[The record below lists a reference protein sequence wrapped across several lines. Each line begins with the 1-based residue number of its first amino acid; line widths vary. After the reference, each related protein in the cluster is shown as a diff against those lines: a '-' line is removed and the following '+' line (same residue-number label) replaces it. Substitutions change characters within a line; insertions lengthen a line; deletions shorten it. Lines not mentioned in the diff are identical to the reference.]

1 MLRSLYI
8 QNYALIE
15 KLDISFSSGFSVI
28 TGETGA
34 GKSIILGAIGLLLG
48 QRADVKAIRVG
59 ASKCI
64 IEARFDISAYG
75 MQPFFEENE
84 LEYEE
89 ECILRREVSA
99 SGKSRAFIN
108 DTPASLAQM
117 KELGEQLIDVHSQ
130 HQNLLLNKEGFQLN
144 VLDIL
149 SHNEEALSA
158 YQHIFGAWKQAQQD
172 LEALVA
178 RANQDKSDEDYIRFQ
193 LEQLEEAHLS
203 AGEQEELEQEADT
216 LSHAEEIKAGLYRVG
231 QTLYSDEGGLLSGLK
246 ECLNTML
253 GLQRVYPVA
262 GELAERMES
271 TYIELKD
278 ISQEVSGK
286 EDEIEFNP
294 ERLDEVNERLNL
306 IYTLQQKH
314 RVSTVGELLALTD
327 EYAAK
332 LSAITSSDE
341 HIEELK
347 ARCDALYNKVKKQAA
362 VLTKARTAAAR
373 EVEKQMAAR
382 LVPLGMPNVRFQVE
396 IGARKEPGIHGA
408 DTVNFLF
415 SANKNGALQSVS
427 SVASGG
433 EIARVML
440 SIKAMIAGAVK
451 LPTIVFDEIDTG
463 VSGEIADRMA
473 DIMQEM
479 GEQDRQV
486 ISITHL
492 PQIAARGCAH
502 YKVYKQDN
510 ETETNSHI
518 RRLTD
523 DERVEEIAHMLSG
536 AKLTEAALNNARA
549 LLEVSNSKY
558 PYMVDNSEMIF
569 GVRAVIEAIQAG
581 KEIDKILVKKDI
593 QSDLSKEL
601 FAVLKGTLIPVQRVP
616 VERINRVTRK
626 NHQGVIAFISSVTYQ
641 KTEDLV
647 PFLFEQGKNPLFV
660 MLDGI
665 TDVRNFGA
673 IARTCEC
680 AAVDAVI
687 IPARNSVS
695 VNADAMKT
703 SAGALHTLPV
713 CREHSLKETLQFLKN
728 SGFHIVAATEK
739 GDYDY
744 TKADYTGPMCIIMGA
759 EDKGVSYDNLALC
772 DEWVKIPM
780 LGTIESLN
788 VSVAAGIL
796 IYEAVKQRTN

>member
-15 KLDISFSSGFSVI
+15 KLDISFGAGFSVI

-48 QRADVKAIRVG
+48 QRAEVKAIRQG
-59 ASKCI
+59 ASKCV

-75 MQPFFEENE
+75 MEPFFEENE

-89 ECILRREVSA
+89 ECILRREVYA

-108 DTPASLAQM
+108 DTPASLVQM

-149 SHNEEALSA
+149 SHNDEQLSV
-158 YQHIFGAWKQAQQD
+158 YQSLYREWKQTQQD
-172 LEALVA
+172 LADLIA
-178 RANQDKSDEDYIRFQ
+178 RAEQNKADEDYIRFQ
-193 LEQLEEAHLS
+193 LEQLEEANLS
-203 AGEQEELEQEADT
+203 AGEQEELEQETDM
-216 LSHAEEIKAGLYRVG
+216 LSHAEEIKAGLFRVG
-231 QTLYSDEGGLLSGLK
+231 QLLTSDEGGLLAGLK
-246 ECLNTML
+246 ESLNTML
-253 GLQRVYPVA
+253 GLQKVYSPA
-262 GELAERMES
+262 TELAERLES

-278 ISQEVSGK
+278 VSQEVSSQE
-286 EDEIEFNP
+286 EDVEFNP
-294 ERLDEVNERLNL
+294 ERLEEVNDRLNL

-314 RVSTVGELLALTD
+314 RVTTVEELLALTE

-332 LSAITSSDE
+332 LAAITSYDE
-341 HIEELK
+341 RIGELTTL
-347 ARCDALYNKVKKQAA
+347 CDTLYNKVKKQAA
-362 VLTKARTAAAR
+362 VLTKARTGAAR
-373 EVEKQMAAR
+373 EVEKQMASR

-396 IGARKEPGIHGA
+396 MGMRKEPGVHGE

-415 SANKNGALQSVS
+415 SANKNGALQSIS

-518 RRLTD
+518 RRLAD
-523 DERVEEIAHMLSG
+523 EERVEEIAHMLSG
-536 AKLTEAALNNARA
+536 ATLTEAALNNAKA
-549 LLEVSNSKY
+549 LL
-558 PYMVDNSEMIF
+558 
-569 GVRAVIEAIQAG
+569 
-581 KEIDKILVKKDI
+581 
-593 QSDLSKEL
+593 
-601 FAVLKGTLIPVQRVP
+601 
-616 VERINRVTRK
+616 
-626 NHQGVIAFISSVTYQ
+626 
-641 KTEDLV
+641 
-647 PFLFEQGKNPLFV
+647 
-660 MLDGI
+660 GI
-665 TDVRNFGA
+665 KR
-673 IARTCEC
+673 
-680 AAVDAVI
+680 
-687 IPARNSVS
+687 
-695 VNADAMKT
+695 
-703 SAGALHTLPV
+703 
-713 CREHSLKETLQFLKN
+713 
-728 SGFHIVAATEK
+728 
-739 GDYDY
+739 
-744 TKADYTGPMCIIMGA
+744 
-759 EDKGVSYDNLALC
+759 
-772 DEWVKIPM
+772 
-780 LGTIESLN
+780 
-788 VSVAAGIL
+788 
-796 IYEAVKQRTN
+796 

>member
-15 KLDISFSSGFSVI
+15 KLDISFGAGFSVI

-48 QRADVKAIRVG
+48 QRAEVKAIRQG
-59 ASKCI
+59 ASKCV

-75 MQPFFEENE
+75 MEPFFEDNE

-89 ECILRREVSA
+89 ECILRREVYA

-108 DTPASLAQM
+108 DTPASLVQM

-149 SHNEEALSA
+149 SHNDEQLSA
-158 YQHIFGAWKQAQQD
+158 YQSLYREWKQAQQELAD
-172 LEALVA
+172 LIA
-178 RANQDKSDEDYIRFQ
+178 RAEQNKADEDYIRFQ
-193 LEQLEEAHLS
+193 LEQLEEANLS
-203 AGEQEELEQEADT
+203 AGEQEELEQETDM
-216 LSHAEEIKAGLYRVG
+216 LSHAEEIKAGLFRVG
-231 QTLYSDEGGLLSGLK
+231 QLLTSDEGGLLAGLK
-246 ECLNTML
+246 ESLNTML
-253 GLQRVYPVA
+253 GLQKVYSPA
-262 GELAERMES
+262 TELAERLES

-278 ISQEVSGK
+278 VSQEVSSQE
-286 EDEIEFNP
+286 EDVEFNP
-294 ERLDEVNERLNL
+294 DRLEEVNDRLNL

-314 RVSTVGELLALTD
+314 RATTVEELLTLAE

-332 LSAITSSDE
+332 LAAITSYDE
-341 HIEELK
+341 RIGELTTL
-347 ARCDALYNKVKKQAA
+347 CDTLYNKVRKQAA
-362 VLTKARTAAAR
+362 VLTKARTGAAR
-373 EVEKQMAAR
+373 EVTKQMASR

-396 IGARKEPGIHGA
+396 MGIRKEPGVHGE

-415 SANKNGALQSVS
+415 SANKNGSLQNIS

-518 RRLTD
+518 RRLAD
-523 DERVEEIAHMLSG
+523 EERVEEIAHMLSG
-536 AKLTEAALNNARA
+536 ATLTEAALNNAKV
-549 LLEVSNSKY
+549 LL
-558 PYMVDNSEMIF
+558 
-569 GVRAVIEAIQAG
+569 
-581 KEIDKILVKKDI
+581 
-593 QSDLSKEL
+593 
-601 FAVLKGTLIPVQRVP
+601 
-616 VERINRVTRK
+616 
-626 NHQGVIAFISSVTYQ
+626 
-641 KTEDLV
+641 
-647 PFLFEQGKNPLFV
+647 
-660 MLDGI
+660 GI
-665 TDVRNFGA
+665 KR
-673 IARTCEC
+673 
-680 AAVDAVI
+680 
-687 IPARNSVS
+687 
-695 VNADAMKT
+695 
-703 SAGALHTLPV
+703 
-713 CREHSLKETLQFLKN
+713 
-728 SGFHIVAATEK
+728 
-739 GDYDY
+739 
-744 TKADYTGPMCIIMGA
+744 
-759 EDKGVSYDNLALC
+759 
-772 DEWVKIPM
+772 
-780 LGTIESLN
+780 
-788 VSVAAGIL
+788 
-796 IYEAVKQRTN
+796 

>member
-15 KLDISFSSGFSVI
+15 KLDISFGAGFSVI

-48 QRADVKAIRVG
+48 QRAEVKAIRQG
-59 ASKCI
+59 ASKCV

-75 MQPFFEENE
+75 MEPFFEDNE

-89 ECILRREVSA
+89 ECILRREVYA

-108 DTPASLAQM
+108 DTPASLVQM

-149 SHNEEALSA
+149 SHNDEQLST
-158 YQHIFGAWKQAQQD
+158 YQSLYREWKQAQQELAD
-172 LEALVA
+172 LIA
-178 RANQDKSDEDYIRFQ
+178 RAEQNKADEDYIRFQ
-193 LEQLEEAHLS
+193 LEQLEEANLS
-203 AGEQEELEQEADT
+203 AGEQEELEQETDT
-216 LSHAEEIKAGLYRVG
+216 LSHAEEIKAGLFRVG
-231 QTLYSDEGGLLSGLK
+231 QLLTSDEGGLLAGLK
-246 ECLNTML
+246 ESLNTML
-253 GLQRVYPVA
+253 GLQKVYSPA
-262 GELAERMES
+262 TELAERLES

-278 ISQEVSGK
+278 VSQEVSSQE
-286 EDEIEFNP
+286 EDVEFNP
-294 ERLDEVNERLNL
+294 ERLEEVNDRLNL

-314 RVSTVGELLALTD
+314 RVTTVEELLALTE

-332 LSAITSSDE
+332 LAAITSYDE
-341 HIEELK
+341 RIGELTTL
-347 ARCDALYNKVKKQAA
+347 CDTLYNKVKKQAA
-362 VLTKARTAAAR
+362 VLTKARTGAAR
-373 EVEKQMAAR
+373 EVEKQMASR

-396 IGARKEPGIHGA
+396 MGMRKEPGVHGE

-415 SANKNGALQSVS
+415 SANKNGALQSIS

-518 RRLTD
+518 RRLAD
-523 DERVEEIAHMLSG
+523 EERVEEIAHMLSG
-536 AKLTEAALNNARA
+536 ATLTEAALNNAKA
-549 LLEVSNSKY
+549 LL
-558 PYMVDNSEMIF
+558 
-569 GVRAVIEAIQAG
+569 
-581 KEIDKILVKKDI
+581 
-593 QSDLSKEL
+593 
-601 FAVLKGTLIPVQRVP
+601 
-616 VERINRVTRK
+616 
-626 NHQGVIAFISSVTYQ
+626 
-641 KTEDLV
+641 
-647 PFLFEQGKNPLFV
+647 
-660 MLDGI
+660 GI
-665 TDVRNFGA
+665 KR
-673 IARTCEC
+673 
-680 AAVDAVI
+680 
-687 IPARNSVS
+687 
-695 VNADAMKT
+695 
-703 SAGALHTLPV
+703 
-713 CREHSLKETLQFLKN
+713 
-728 SGFHIVAATEK
+728 
-739 GDYDY
+739 
-744 TKADYTGPMCIIMGA
+744 
-759 EDKGVSYDNLALC
+759 
-772 DEWVKIPM
+772 
-780 LGTIESLN
+780 
-788 VSVAAGIL
+788 
-796 IYEAVKQRTN
+796 

>member
-15 KLDISFSSGFSVI
+15 KLDISFGAGFSVI

-48 QRADVKAIRVG
+48 QRAEVKAIRQG
-59 ASKCI
+59 ASKCV

-75 MQPFFEENE
+75 MEPFFEDNE

-89 ECILRREVSA
+89 ECILRREVYA

-108 DTPASLAQM
+108 DTPASLVQM

-149 SHNEEALSA
+149 SHNDEQLSA
-158 YQHIFGAWKQAQQD
+158 YQSLYREWKHAQQELAD
-172 LEALVA
+172 LIA
-178 RANQDKSDEDYIRFQ
+178 RAEQNKADEDYIRFQ
-193 LEQLEEAHLS
+193 LEQLEEANLS
-203 AGEQEELEQEADT
+203 AGEQEELEQETDV
-216 LSHAEEIKAGLYRVG
+216 LSHAEEIKAGLFRVG
-231 QTLYSDEGGLLSGLK
+231 QLLTSDEGGLLAGLK
-246 ECLNTML
+246 ESLNTML
-253 GLQRVYPVA
+253 GLQKVYSPA
-262 GELAERMES
+262 TELAERLES

-278 ISQEVSGK
+278 VSQEVSSQE
-286 EDEIEFNP
+286 EDVEFNP
-294 ERLDEVNERLNL
+294 DRLEEVNDRLNL

-314 RVSTVGELLALTD
+314 RVTTVEELLALAE

-332 LSAITSSDE
+332 LAAITSYDE
-341 HIEELK
+341 RIGELTTL
-347 ARCDALYNKVKKQAA
+347 CDTLYNKVRKQAA
-362 VLTKARTAAAR
+362 VLTKARTDAAR
-373 EVEKQMAAR
+373 EVEKQMASR

-396 IGARKEPGIHGA
+396 MGIRKEPGVHGE

-415 SANKNGALQSVS
+415 SANKNGSLQNIS

-518 RRLTD
+518 RRLAD
-523 DERVEEIAHMLSG
+523 EERVEEIAHMLSG
-536 AKLTEAALNNARA
+536 ATLTEAALNNAKA
-549 LLEVSNSKY
+549 LL
-558 PYMVDNSEMIF
+558 
-569 GVRAVIEAIQAG
+569 
-581 KEIDKILVKKDI
+581 
-593 QSDLSKEL
+593 
-601 FAVLKGTLIPVQRVP
+601 
-616 VERINRVTRK
+616 
-626 NHQGVIAFISSVTYQ
+626 
-641 KTEDLV
+641 
-647 PFLFEQGKNPLFV
+647 
-660 MLDGI
+660 GI
-665 TDVRNFGA
+665 KR
-673 IARTCEC
+673 
-680 AAVDAVI
+680 
-687 IPARNSVS
+687 
-695 VNADAMKT
+695 
-703 SAGALHTLPV
+703 
-713 CREHSLKETLQFLKN
+713 
-728 SGFHIVAATEK
+728 
-739 GDYDY
+739 
-744 TKADYTGPMCIIMGA
+744 
-759 EDKGVSYDNLALC
+759 
-772 DEWVKIPM
+772 
-780 LGTIESLN
+780 
-788 VSVAAGIL
+788 
-796 IYEAVKQRTN
+796 

>member
-15 KLDISFSSGFSVI
+15 KLDISFGAGFSVI

-48 QRADVKAIRVG
+48 QRAEVKAIRQG
-59 ASKCI
+59 ASKCV

-75 MQPFFEENE
+75 MEPFFEDNE

-89 ECILRREVSA
+89 ECILRREVYA

-108 DTPASLAQM
+108 DTPASLVQM

-149 SHNEEALSA
+149 SHNDEQLSA
-158 YQHIFGAWKQAQQD
+158 YQSLYREWKRAQQELAD
-172 LEALVA
+172 LIA
-178 RANQDKSDEDYIRFQ
+178 RAEQNKADEDYIRFQ
-193 LEQLEEAHLS
+193 LEQLEEANLS
-203 AGEQEELEQEADT
+203 AGEQEELEQETDM
-216 LSHAEEIKAGLYRVG
+216 LSHAEEIKAGLFRVG
-231 QTLYSDEGGLLSGLK
+231 QLLTSDEGGLLAGLK
-246 ECLNTML
+246 ESLNTML
-253 GLQRVYPVA
+253 GLQKVYSPA
-262 GELAERMES
+262 TELAERLES

-278 ISQEVSGK
+278 VSQEVSSQE
-286 EDEIEFNP
+286 EDVEFNP
-294 ERLDEVNERLNL
+294 DRLEEVNDRLNL

-314 RVSTVGELLALTD
+314 RATTVEELLALAE

-332 LSAITSSDE
+332 LAAITSYDE
-341 HIEELK
+341 RIGELTTL
-347 ARCDALYNKVKKQAA
+347 CDTLYNKVRKQAA
-362 VLTKARTAAAR
+362 VLTKARTGAAR
-373 EVEKQMAAR
+373 EVEKQMASR

-396 IGARKEPGIHGA
+396 MGIRKEPGVHGE

-415 SANKNGALQSVS
+415 SANKNGSLQNIS

-518 RRLTD
+518 RRLAD
-523 DERVEEIAHMLSG
+523 EERVEEIAHMLSG
-536 AKLTEAALNNARA
+536 ATLTEAALNNAKA
-549 LLEVSNSKY
+549 LL
-558 PYMVDNSEMIF
+558 
-569 GVRAVIEAIQAG
+569 
-581 KEIDKILVKKDI
+581 
-593 QSDLSKEL
+593 
-601 FAVLKGTLIPVQRVP
+601 
-616 VERINRVTRK
+616 
-626 NHQGVIAFISSVTYQ
+626 
-641 KTEDLV
+641 
-647 PFLFEQGKNPLFV
+647 
-660 MLDGI
+660 GI
-665 TDVRNFGA
+665 KR
-673 IARTCEC
+673 
-680 AAVDAVI
+680 
-687 IPARNSVS
+687 
-695 VNADAMKT
+695 
-703 SAGALHTLPV
+703 
-713 CREHSLKETLQFLKN
+713 
-728 SGFHIVAATEK
+728 
-739 GDYDY
+739 
-744 TKADYTGPMCIIMGA
+744 
-759 EDKGVSYDNLALC
+759 
-772 DEWVKIPM
+772 
-780 LGTIESLN
+780 
-788 VSVAAGIL
+788 
-796 IYEAVKQRTN
+796 

>member
-15 KLDISFSSGFSVI
+15 KLDIGFDGGFSVI

-48 QRADVKAIRVG
+48 QRADVKSIRVG

-89 ECILRREVSA
+89 ECILRRELSA

-117 KELGEQLIDVHSQ
+117 KELGELLIDVHSQ
-130 HQNLLLNKEGFQLN
+130 HQNLLLNQEGFQLD
-144 VLDIL
+144 VLDLL
-149 SHNEEALSA
+149 SHNEAALSV
-158 YQHIFGAWKQAQQD
+158 YQHLFGEWKQALQEW
-172 LEALVA
+172 EALVA
-178 RANQDKSDEDYIRFQ
+178 RAEQDKADEDYIRFQ
-193 LEQLEEAHLS
+193 LEQLEEAHLA
-203 AGEQEELEQEADT
+203 AGEQEELEREADT

-231 QTLYSDEGGLLSGLK
+231 QTFSSDEGGLLSGLK
-246 ECLNTML
+246 ECLNTMR
-253 GLQRVYPVA
+253 GLQQVYSVA
-262 GELAERMES
+262 GELADRMES
-271 TYIELKD
+271 SYIELKD
-278 ISQEVSGK
+278 IAQEVSDK
-286 EDEIEFNP
+286 EEEIEFNP
-294 ERLDEVNERLNL
+294 GRLEEVNERLNL

-314 RVSTVGELLALTD
+314 RVSTIDELLALAE
-327 EYAAK
+327 EYAGK

-341 HIEELK
+341 HIEVLK
-347 ARCDALYNKVKKQAA
+347 MRCEALYKEVKKQAA
-362 VLTKARTAAAR
+362 VLTEARIAAAR

-382 LVPLGMPNVRFQVE
+382 LVPLGMPNVRFVVE
-396 IGARKEPGIHGA
+396 MGVRKEPGKHGA
-408 DTVNFLF
+408 DTVSFLF
-415 SANKNGALQSVS
+415 SANKNGTLQNIS

-440 SIKAMIAGAVK
+440 SVKAMIAGAVK

-523 DERVEEIAHMLSG
+523 EERVEEIAHMLSG
-536 AKLTEAALNNARA
+536 ATLTEAALNNARA
-549 LLEVSNSKY
+549 LLTS
-558 PYMVDNSEMIF
+558 
-569 GVRAVIEAIQAG
+569 G
-581 KEIDKILVKKDI
+581 K
-593 QSDLSKEL
+593 
-601 FAVLKGTLIPVQRVP
+601 
-616 VERINRVTRK
+616 
-626 NHQGVIAFISSVTYQ
+626 
-641 KTEDLV
+641 
-647 PFLFEQGKNPLFV
+647 
-660 MLDGI
+660 
-665 TDVRNFGA
+665 
-673 IARTCEC
+673 
-680 AAVDAVI
+680 
-687 IPARNSVS
+687 
-695 VNADAMKT
+695 
-703 SAGALHTLPV
+703 
-713 CREHSLKETLQFLKN
+713 
-728 SGFHIVAATEK
+728 
-739 GDYDY
+739 
-744 TKADYTGPMCIIMGA
+744 
-759 EDKGVSYDNLALC
+759 
-772 DEWVKIPM
+772 
-780 LGTIESLN
+780 
-788 VSVAAGIL
+788 
-796 IYEAVKQRTN
+796 

>member
-15 KLDISFSSGFSVI
+15 KLDISFGAGFSVI

-48 QRADVKAIRVG
+48 QRAEVKAIRQG
-59 ASKCI
+59 ASKCV

-75 MQPFFEENE
+75 MEPFFEDNE

-89 ECILRREVSA
+89 ECILRREVYA

-108 DTPASLAQM
+108 DTPASLVQM

-149 SHNEEALSA
+149 SHNDEQLSA
-158 YQHIFGAWKQAQQD
+158 YQSLYREWKQAQQELAD
-172 LEALVA
+172 LIA
-178 RANQDKSDEDYIRFQ
+178 RAEQNKADEDYIRFQ
-193 LEQLEEAHLS
+193 LEQLEEANLS
-203 AGEQEELEQEADT
+203 AGEQEELEQETDM
-216 LSHAEEIKAGLYRVG
+216 LSHAEEIKAGLFRVG
-231 QTLYSDEGGLLSGLK
+231 QLLTSDEGGLLAALK
-246 ECLNTML
+246 EILNTML
-253 GLQRVYPVA
+253 CLLKVYSPST
-262 GELAERMES
+262 ELAERLES

-278 ISQEVSGK
+278 VSQEVSSQE
-286 EDEIEFNP
+286 EDVEFNP
-294 ERLDEVNERLNL
+294 DRLEEVNDRLNL

-314 RVSTVGELLALTD
+314 RATTVEELLTLAE

-332 LSAITSSDE
+332 LAAITSYDE
-341 HIEELK
+341 RIGELTTL
-347 ARCDALYNKVKKQAA
+347 CDTLYNKVRKQAA
-362 VLTKARTAAAR
+362 VLTKARTGAAR
-373 EVEKQMAAR
+373 EVEKQMASR

-396 IGARKEPGIHGA
+396 MGIRKEPGVHGE

-415 SANKNGALQSVS
+415 SANKNGSLQNIS

-518 RRLTD
+518 RRLAD
-523 DERVEEIAHMLSG
+523 EERVEEIAHMLSG
-536 AKLTEAALNNARA
+536 ATLTEAALNNAKA
-549 LLEVSNSKY
+549 LL
-558 PYMVDNSEMIF
+558 
-569 GVRAVIEAIQAG
+569 
-581 KEIDKILVKKDI
+581 
-593 QSDLSKEL
+593 
-601 FAVLKGTLIPVQRVP
+601 
-616 VERINRVTRK
+616 
-626 NHQGVIAFISSVTYQ
+626 
-641 KTEDLV
+641 
-647 PFLFEQGKNPLFV
+647 
-660 MLDGI
+660 GI
-665 TDVRNFGA
+665 KR
-673 IARTCEC
+673 
-680 AAVDAVI
+680 
-687 IPARNSVS
+687 
-695 VNADAMKT
+695 
-703 SAGALHTLPV
+703 
-713 CREHSLKETLQFLKN
+713 
-728 SGFHIVAATEK
+728 
-739 GDYDY
+739 
-744 TKADYTGPMCIIMGA
+744 
-759 EDKGVSYDNLALC
+759 
-772 DEWVKIPM
+772 
-780 LGTIESLN
+780 
-788 VSVAAGIL
+788 
-796 IYEAVKQRTN
+796 

>member
-15 KLDISFSSGFSVI
+15 KLDISFGAGFSVI

-48 QRADVKAIRVG
+48 QRAEVKAIRQG
-59 ASKCI
+59 ASKCV

-75 MQPFFEENE
+75 MEPFFEENE

-89 ECILRREVSA
+89 ECILRREVYA

-108 DTPASLAQM
+108 DTPASLVQM

-149 SHNEEALSA
+149 SHNDEQLSA
-158 YQHIFGAWKQAQQD
+158 YQSLYREWKQAQQD
-172 LEALVA
+172 LAELIA
-178 RANQDKSDEDYIRFQ
+178 RAEQNKADEDYIRFQ
-193 LEQLEEAHLS
+193 LEQLEEANLS
-203 AGEQEELEQEADT
+203 AGEQEELEQETDT
-216 LSHAEEIKAGLYRVG
+216 LSHAEEIKAGLFRVG
-231 QTLYSDEGGLLSGLK
+231 QLLTSDEGGLLAGLK
-246 ECLNTML
+246 ESMNTML
-253 GLQRVYPVA
+253 GLQKVYSPA
-262 GELAERMES
+262 TELAERLES

-278 ISQEVSGK
+278 VSQEVSSQE
-286 EDEIEFNP
+286 EDVEFNP
-294 ERLDEVNERLNL
+294 ERLEEVNDRLNL

-314 RVSTVGELLALTD
+314 RVTTVEELLALTE

-332 LSAITSSDE
+332 LAAITSYDE
-341 HIEELK
+341 RIGELTTL
-347 ARCDALYNKVKKQAA
+347 CDTLYNKVKKQAA
-362 VLTKARTAAAR
+362 VLTKARAGAAR
-373 EVEKQMAAR
+373 EVEKQMASR

-396 IGARKEPGIHGA
+396 MGMRKEPGVHGE

-415 SANKNGALQSVS
+415 SANKNGALQSIS

-518 RRLTD
+518 RRLAD
-523 DERVEEIAHMLSG
+523 EERVEEIAHMLSG
-536 AKLTEAALNNARA
+536 ATLTEAALNNAKA
-549 LLEVSNSKY
+549 LL
-558 PYMVDNSEMIF
+558 
-569 GVRAVIEAIQAG
+569 
-581 KEIDKILVKKDI
+581 
-593 QSDLSKEL
+593 
-601 FAVLKGTLIPVQRVP
+601 
-616 VERINRVTRK
+616 
-626 NHQGVIAFISSVTYQ
+626 
-641 KTEDLV
+641 
-647 PFLFEQGKNPLFV
+647 
-660 MLDGI
+660 GI
-665 TDVRNFGA
+665 KR
-673 IARTCEC
+673 
-680 AAVDAVI
+680 
-687 IPARNSVS
+687 
-695 VNADAMKT
+695 
-703 SAGALHTLPV
+703 
-713 CREHSLKETLQFLKN
+713 
-728 SGFHIVAATEK
+728 
-739 GDYDY
+739 
-744 TKADYTGPMCIIMGA
+744 
-759 EDKGVSYDNLALC
+759 
-772 DEWVKIPM
+772 
-780 LGTIESLN
+780 
-788 VSVAAGIL
+788 
-796 IYEAVKQRTN
+796 